1 MNFFPNFE
9 LREAF
14 RNKVTPIS
22 IMNTIIRLSH
32 ARRRL
37 GINILKIVNIA
48 TYRVIKI
55 KIRILAFPTT
65 MSRLS
70 LFSIAISRLSNLSN
84 MAFAS
89 LSMFIYATASSNIP
103 YPISAPKEVF
113 PEALRLVESIS
124 RVSRK
129 LRRTMQIPVSSP
141 VPQRRELEEAF
152 SSVVWAGRGIA

>member
-14 RNKVTPIS
+14 RNSVTPIS
-22 IMNTIIRLSH
+22 AKKTKTRLVH
-32 ARRRL
+32 ARSRL
-37 GINILKIVNIA
+37 GINIFKIVNIA
-48 TYRVIKI
+48 TYNVIKI
-55 KIRILAFPTT
+55 KIRILAFPITI
-65 MSRLS
+65 SLLS
-70 LFSIAISRLSNLSN
+70 LFSIAISRLSNFFKMVLS
-84 MAFAS
+84 S
-89 LSMFIYATASSNIP
+89 WSTFIYATASSNIP
-103 YPISAPKEVF
+103 YPISAPKPVF

-152 SSVVWAGRGIA
+152 SSAVWAGRGIA